1 MEGLAPMGAESG
13 TPIVIREFT
22 PEDAGALEAMYATF
36 EPRGAAMG
44 LPPASGEKT
53 RQWLEEVTARSHNL
67 VARLGAHILGHAIVA
82 PSGVGDAELA
92 VFVHQDHRGRGL
104 GTALARAAVALA
116 RERGYHRLW
125 ATGSAGNEAAIRMVR
140 KCGFVRRSAGASGD
154 QEMELRLRNSET
166 HMELNRLTYRLSGEL
181 EAQATA
187 IIADWRAHDKV
198 RRLWQRDPT
207 LWTNTDE
214 AGWLG
219 WLDIARRQLNDL
231 RRLEE
236 LAAEVREAGFS
247 HALLLGMGGSSLC
260 PEVLARTFGP
270 QAGFPEL
277 LVLDSTD
284 PAQVRSFERRVDLR
298 NTLFIVSSKSGT
310 TLEATILKRYFW
322 ARLLE
327 LVGPEEAGR
336 RFIAITDPGSQLED
350 EARREGFRHIYYGIP
365 DIGGR
370 FSALSDFG
378 MVPAAI
384 LGLDTRRLL
393 AGGDRMARACSPE
406 AETETNPG
414 VVLGAILGA
423 AALAG
428 RDKLTFIASP
438 GIESLGAW
446 LEQLVAESTGK
457 DEKGII
463 PVDREP
469 LGAPDRYGADR
480 LFVYLRLETAPDA
493 TQDAAVQALEDSGH
507 PVVRI
512 SVQDV
517 YEIGQE
523 FYRWEMATAVAGSV
537 LDINPFTQPDV
548 VFSKTETKKLTTY
561 YERTG
566 SLPEETPILEEAGL
580 KLFADPADAGLLFDG
595 GRSVLACLRNHLRR
609 LRPGDYFA
617 LLAYV
622 EMRPEN
628 EAILQ
633 QIRALVRDRMRV
645 ATCLGFG
652 PRFLHSTGQ
661 AYKAGPNTGVFLQ
674 ITCDDAEDLPVP
686 GQSYTFGIVKAAQAR
701 GDFLVLVDRG
711 RRALR
716 VHLPPDVRA
725 GLQTLSSLI
734 RDSILN
740 P

>member
-1 MEGLAPMGAESG
+1 MGAGSG
-13 TPIVIREFT
+13 TSIAIREFE
-22 PEDAGALEAMYATF
+22 PGDAAALEAMYGTF
-36 EPRGAAMG
+36 EPRGAGMG

-53 RQWLEEVTARSHNL
+53 RQWLHGLISRSHNL
-67 VARLGAHILGHAIVA
+67 VALLGSEILGHAIVA
-82 PSGVGDAELA
+82 PSGEGDAELA
-92 VFVHQDHRGRGL
+92 VFVHQAHRRKGL
-104 GTALARAAVALA
+104 GTALARAAIALA
-116 RERGYHRLW
+116 RQRGYRRLW

-140 KCGFVRRSAGASGD
+140 NCGFERRSATAAGD
-154 QEMELRLRNSET
+154 QEMELRLQLSET
-166 HMELNRLTYRLSGEL
+166 NMELNPLRYRLPGEL
-181 EAQATA
+181 GAQVRA
-187 IIADWRAHDKV
+187 ILADWRAHGKV

-214 AGWLG
+214 ASWLG
-219 WLDIARRQLNDL
+219 WLDIARRQLDAHG
-231 RRLEE
+231 RLEE
-236 LAAEVREAGFS
+236 LAAEVREAAFS

-270 QAGFPEL
+270 RPGFPEL

-284 PAQVRSFERRVDLR
+284 PAQVKSFERRVDLDK
-298 NTLFIVSSKSGT
+298 TLFIVSSKSGT

-327 LVGPEEAGR
+327 LVGQAEAGR
-336 RFIAITDPGSQLED
+336 RFLAITDPGSLLED
-350 EARREGFRHIYYGIP
+350 EARREGFRRIYYGVS

-393 AGGDRMARACSPE
+393 TGGDRMASACSPE

-414 VVLGAILGA
+414 LVLGAILA
-423 AALAG
+423 AAAQAG
-428 RDKLTFIASP
+428 CDKLTFIASP
-438 GIESLGAW
+438 RIESLGAW

-457 DEKGII
+457 DDKGII

-469 LGAPDRYGADR
+469 LGGPECYGADR

-493 TQDAAVQALEDSGH
+493 AQEAAVAALEESGR
-507 PVVRI
+507 PVIRI
-512 SVQDV
+512 SLQDS

-523 FYRWEMATAVAGSV
+523 FYRWEMATAVAGSL

-548 VFSKTETKKLTTY
+548 VFSKTETKKLTTH

-566 SLPEETPILEEAGL
+566 SLPEETPLLEDGGL
-580 KLFADPADAGLLFDG
+580 QLFADPADAGVLLSG
-595 GRSVLACLRNHLRR
+595 GRSAAACLKNHLRR
-609 LRPGDYFA
+609 LRTGDYFA

-622 EMRPEN
+622 EMRPEH
-628 EAILQ
+628 ETILQ
-633 QIRALVRDRMRV
+633 EIRALVRDRMRV
-645 ATCLGFG
+645 ATCVGFG

-674 ITCDDAEDLPVP
+674 ITCEDAEDLAVP

-716 VHLPPDVRA
+716 VHLPPNVRA
-725 GLQTLSSLI
+725 GLETLRALIGDSL
-734 RDSILN
+734 LQL
-740 P
+740 

>member
-1 MEGLAPMGAESG
+1 MGAANGTSIAIRELAP
-13 TPIVIREFT
+13 
-22 PEDAGALEAMYATF
+22 EDGRALEAMYETF
-36 EPRGAAMG
+36 EPRGVGLG
-44 LPPASGEKT
+44 LPPASAEKT
-53 RQWLEEVTARSHNL
+53 QQWLEEVISRCHNL
-67 VARLGAHILGHAIVA
+67 VARRGSEILGHAIVA
-82 PSGVGDAELA
+82 PSAEGEAELA
-92 VFVHQDHRGRGL
+92 VFVHQAHRRKGF
-104 GTALARAAVALA
+104 GTALARAAVELA
-116 RERGYHRLW
+116 RRLGYRRLW

-140 KCGFVRRSAGASGD
+140 KCGFTRRSACSSGD
-154 QEMELRLRNSET
+154 QEMELHLQVQATGTN
-166 HMELNRLTYRLSGEL
+166 MELNPLTYVLPAEL
-181 EAQATA
+181 EAQVRR
-187 IIADWRAHDKV
+187 ILEDWRTHDKV

-219 WLDIARRQLNDL
+219 WLDIARRELDQVG
-231 RRLEE
+231 RLDE
-236 LAAEVREAGFS
+236 LAAEVRREAFS

-260 PEVLARTFGP
+260 PEVLARTFGRQP
-270 QAGFPEL
+270 GFPEF
-277 LVLDSTD
+277 LVLDSVD
-284 PAQVRSFERRVDLR
+284 PAQVRSRERRVDLDK
-298 NTLFIVSSKSGT
+298 TLFIVSSKSGT

-322 ARLLE
+322 SRLQERL
-327 LVGPEEAGR
+327 GRQEAGR
-336 RFIAITDPGSQLED
+336 RFLAITDPGSMLEA
-350 EARREGFRHIYYGIP
+350 EARADGFRRICYGIP

-384 LGLDTRRLL
+384 IGLDIERLL
-393 AGGDRMARACSPE
+393 KGGDRMAQACSPDADPE
-406 AETETNPG
+406 ANPG
-414 VVLGAILGA
+414 LLLGAILGA

-438 GIESLGAW
+438 KIESLGAW

-463 PVDREP
+463 PIDCEP
-469 LGAPDRYGADR
+469 LGGPECYGADR

-493 TQDAAVQALEDSGH
+493 AQDAAVDALQRAGQ
-507 PVVRI
+507 PIVRI
-512 SVQDV
+512 SIRDS

-523 FYRWEMATAVAGSV
+523 FYRWEMATAVAGAV

-548 VFSKTETKKLTTY
+548 VFSKTETKKLTTH

-566 SLPEETPILEEAGL
+566 SLPEERPILEEGEL
-580 KLFADPADAGLLFDG
+580 KFFADPADAALLLDG
-595 GRSVLACLRNHLRR
+595 GRTATAVLKNHLSR

-617 LLAYV
+617 LLAFI
-622 EMRPEN
+622 EMRPEH
-628 EAILQ
+628 EAVLQ
-633 QIRALVRDRMRV
+633 QIRTLVRDRMRV

-674 ITCDDAEDLPVP
+674 ITCDDGEDFAVP
-686 GQSYTFGIVKAAQAR
+686 GQGYTFGVVKAAQAR
-701 GDFLVLVDRG
+701 GDFLVMVDRG

-716 VHLPPDVRA
+716 VHLPARVRA
-725 GLQTLSSLI
+725 GLQTLHTLI
-734 RDSILN
+734 GDSILK

>member
-1 MEGLAPMGAESG
+1 MKGLAPMGAESG
-13 TPIVIREFT
+13 TPIAIREFR
-22 PEDAGALEAMYATF
+22 PEDAAALEAMYGTF

-53 RQWLEEVTARSHNL
+53 RQWLEEVTSRSHNL
-67 VARLGAHILGHAIVA
+67 VASLGARILGHAIVA
-82 PSGVGDAELA
+82 PSGEGDAELA
-92 VFVHQDHRGRGL
+92 VFVHQDHRRKGL
-104 GTALARAAVALA
+104 GTALARTAVALA
-116 RERGYHRLW
+116 RERGYRRLW

-140 KCGFVRRSAGASGD
+140 QCGFKRRSATAAGD
-154 QEMELRLRNSET
+154 QEMELRLEESET
-166 HMELNRLTYRLSGEL
+166 HMELNPLSYRLPEEL
-181 EAQATA
+181 GSQVSA
-187 IIADWRAHDKV
+187 ILADWRAHDKV

-219 WLDIARRQLNDL
+219 WLDIARRQLGNPG
-231 RRLEE
+231 RLEE
-236 LAAEVREAGFS
+236 LAADVRAAGFS

-270 QAGFPEL
+270 QPGFPEL

-284 PAQVRSFERRVDLR
+284 PAQVATFERRVDPNR
-298 NTLFIVSSKSGT
+298 TLFIVSSKSGT
-310 TLEATILKRYFW
+310 TLEATILKRYFR

-327 LVGPEEAGR
+327 RVGPEEVGR

-350 EARREGFRHIYYGIP
+350 EARREGFRRIYLGIP

-384 LGLDTRRLL
+384 LGLDIKRLL
-393 AGGDRMARACSPE
+393 AAADLMARACSPE

-414 VVLGAILGA
+414 LLLGAILGA

-438 GIESLGAW
+438 DIESLGAW

-457 DEKGII
+457 DEQGII

-469 LGAPDRYGADR
+469 LGAPECYGGDR

-493 TQDAAVQALEDSGH
+493 AQDAAVRALEESGR
-507 PVVRI
+507 PVIRIAVRDI
-512 SVQDV
+512 YQ
-517 YEIGQE
+517 IAQE

-537 LDINPFTQPDV
+537 LAINPFTQPDV

-580 KLFADPADAGLLFDG
+580 KLIADPADAGLLFDG

-617 LLAYV
+617 LLAYI

-633 QIRALVRDRMRV
+633 EIRALVRDRMRV

-686 GQSYTFGIVKAAQAR
+686 GQSYSFGIVKAAQAR

-716 VHLPPDVRA
+716 VHLPTDVRA
-725 GLQTLSSLI
+725 GLKTLSTLI